1 MRRSAKHTS
10 RSAKRVSWSAKQ
22 AARSAERASQS
33 LNPSRWNASIFTRT
47 FDLEPVEYNHVRKL
61 MKKVLQKDRMYGDYM
76 NTEMAKNYLD
86 DMVEYFPVPPCLEGK
101 TSEDELKNQLKYLAR
116 RVSLNGRRSSINDSS
131 DSGSGPEEDPLGGVQ
146 HLSAEPGA
154 HKPKA
159 RHADA
164 EPVNRELVA
173 KPIDAKPATRQL
185 RAQDPGAR
193 LASYVL
199 TVKGPETHDWSTCL
213 ATDMLKCKK
222 NPVDLTLDDLD
233 YKKWVGYLEEDISFD
248 PATQFLVWKKSD
260 NAVPVYVKNE
270 RSLRVAVHCNLL
282 DNPSQQEIV
291 FSVIEGKDFLFLFF
305 LNHISSHP
313 ARR

>member
-10 RSAKRVSWSAKQ
+10 QSAKRVSWSAKQ

-76 NTEMAKNYLD
+76 NTEMAKNY
-86 DMVEYFPVPPCLEGK
+86 
-101 TSEDELKNQLKYLAR
+101 
-116 RVSLNGRRSSINDSS
+116 
-131 DSGSGPEEDPLGGVQ
+131 
-146 HLSAEPGA
+146 
-154 HKPKA
+154 
-159 RHADA
+159 
-164 EPVNRELVA
+164 
-173 KPIDAKPATRQL
+173 
-185 RAQDPGAR
+185 
-193 LASYVL
+193 
-199 TVKGPETHDWSTCL
+199 
-213 ATDMLKCKK
+213 
-222 NPVDLTLDDLD
+222 PVDLTLDDLD